1 MFRYDK
7 ILFDSKSRNELVD
20 GGKDKK
26 EIKRL
31 QAGETITIF
40 FDRDLKVNVTFDIVN
55 RGSKRAPGSN
65 VEELDKEIKTK
76 KRPKHK
82 TLKVF

>member
-31 QAGETITIF
+31 QVGEITIS
-40 FDRDLKVNVTFDIVN
+40 FDRDFKVNVTFDIVN